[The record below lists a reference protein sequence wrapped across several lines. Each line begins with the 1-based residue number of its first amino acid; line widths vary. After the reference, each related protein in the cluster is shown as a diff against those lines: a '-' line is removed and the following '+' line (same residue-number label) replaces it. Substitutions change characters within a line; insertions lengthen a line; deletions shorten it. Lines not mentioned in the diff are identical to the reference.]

1 MINVLQT
8 DENEPPRKKM
18 KKTITIYSWS
28 LTTPEGQHES
38 QTQFLGKEACER
50 DAQMYVPYHDD
61 DNLQIHSHEM
71 IQPSMNDLL
80 GLIYSYTVHEELRTL
95 VKANCYG
102 CQFGKDSQRPHAE
115 NAGCLDTKENQIMF
129 YGQKCHYRI
138 APARLV
144 KAYEM
149 LATLYDMDGPI
160 TFESV
165 CHFLKTIDYEVHLQ
179 DTKQYCSEFNVIGG
193 L

>member
-8 DENEPPRKKM
+8 DENEPPRKKA
-18 KKTITIYSWS
+18 KKTIPIYSWS

-38 QTQFLGKEACER
+38 QTPFLGKEACER

-61 DNLQIHSHEM
+61 DNLHIHSHEM
-71 IQPSMNDLL
+71 IQPSMIDLL
-80 GLIYSYTVHEELRTL
+80 GLIYSYTIQEELKTL
-95 VKANCYG
+95 VKNTCYG
-102 CQFGKDSQRPHAE
+102 CEFDKDSQLHHTE
-115 NAGCLDTKENQIMF
+115 NGGCLDTKENQIMLF
-129 YGQKCHYRI
+129 SQKCHFRI
-138 APARLV
+138 APSRLL

-149 LATLYDMDGPI
+149 LATLYDMDGSI

-165 CHFLKTIDYEVHLQ
+165 CDFLKTVDYDIHLV
-179 DTKQYCSEFNVIGG
+179 DSKQYCSEFNVIGG